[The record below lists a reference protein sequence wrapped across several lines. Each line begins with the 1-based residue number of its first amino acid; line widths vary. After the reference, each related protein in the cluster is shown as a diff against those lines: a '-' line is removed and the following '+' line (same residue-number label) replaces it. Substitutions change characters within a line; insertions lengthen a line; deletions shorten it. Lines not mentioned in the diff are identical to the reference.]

1 MRYSSLC
8 AANNYKNVIIYR
20 SRYKTTNSI
29 EKFFRFWV
37 HIIDII
43 IYRGIL
49 RDKLQQMTLN
59 QYLAPIISLCTTL
72 SIACLIIGSHS
83 MDIVKILH

>member
-1 MRYSSLC
+1 M
-8 AANNYKNVIIYR
+8 YR
-20 SRYKTTNSI
+20 LQIGLFCFVGVLFQVNCFTNSI
-29 EKFFRFWV
+29 EEFFGFWV

-43 IYRGIL
+43 IYRDIL

-59 QYLAPIISLCTTL
+59 QYLAPIISLCATL

-83 MDIVKILH
+83 MDIVKISH